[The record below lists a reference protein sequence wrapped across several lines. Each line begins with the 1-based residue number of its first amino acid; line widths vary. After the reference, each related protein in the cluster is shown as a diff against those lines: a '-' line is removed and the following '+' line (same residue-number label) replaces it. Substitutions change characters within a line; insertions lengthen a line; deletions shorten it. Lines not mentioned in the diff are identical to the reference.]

1 MITEI
6 EYISKTKAKVY
17 LDEDFAFVL
26 SKTEID
32 SMGLSKGHILTREEY
47 THIYDEILT
56 RKAKIK
62 VMNMLKA
69 KDQTEYELR
78 QKLKRDYFPEK
89 VINRAIEYVKGY
101 NYIDDRR
108 YADSYIALRSSHKSR
123 MAVRYE
129 LISKG
134 IPEELIDDGMQAA
147 GINDRESIMR
157 LLKRKFCPEDLMDE
171 KKKQKIFGYFMRKG
185 FCVSDV
191 RDSIRQFGINDDT

>member
-6 EYISKTKAKVY
+6 EYITKTKAKVY

-26 SKTEID
+26 SKAEID
-32 SMGLSKGHILTREEY
+32 SMGLSRGHVLTREEHAY
-47 THIYDEILT
+47 IFDEILT

-78 QKLKRDYFPEK
+78 QKLQRDYFPEE
-89 VINRAIEYVKGY
+89 VIDRAIEYVRGY
-101 NYIDDRR
+101 HYIDEKR
-108 YADSYIALRSSHKSR
+108 YTDSYLALRSSHKSR
-123 MAVRYE
+123 MAVHYE

-134 IPEELIDDGMQAA
+134 IPEEVIADGMEEAGIDDKE
-147 GINDRESIMR
+147 NIML
-157 LLKRKFCPEDLMDE
+157 LLKKKFCPEDLLDE

-185 FCVSDV
+185 FCISDV
-191 RDSIRQFGINDDT
+191 RDAIRQFGINDDT